1 MLHAVMRTMMTS
13 RVFAQLHAVMRA
25 TVPGGTSL
33 EASRRWRHLSRSDA
47 APERTSVIVILR
59 ACARSLL
66 ALYDVILLAH
76 FGAQVSTAPRTPPRR
91 VSRLPLPEA
100 LKTYFVSPQLM
111 LDVGDAHAGFSF
123 RRRTPF
129 VGPRP
134 LAGSGAI
141 PAFSSHSLFLTIII
155 VQARWWL
162 PLCFAVAILPISR
175 PHEPRRSTRGELIY
189 PTCSTPWLMRPRAGE
204 AAERLITDRAAT
216 LKARARGAAFDAHA
230 GRGIAI
236 H

>member
-13 RVFAQLHAVMRA
+13 CVFAQLHAVMGA
-25 TVPGGTSL
+25 TVPRGTSL

-111 LDVGDAHAGFSF
+111 VAVGDADAGFF
-123 RRRTPF
+123 FKWRTPF
-129 VGPRP
+129 VGSRR
-134 LAGSGAI
+134 LARNGASS
-141 PAFSSHSLFLTIII
+141 ATFSHVYCHYPQFLAII
-155 VQARWWL
+155 VVQAHR
-162 PLCFAVAILPISR
+162 
-175 PHEPRRSTRGELIY
+175 
-189 PTCSTPWLMRPRAGE
+189 
-204 AAERLITDRAAT
+204 
-216 LKARARGAAFDAHA
+216 
-230 GRGIAI
+230 
-236 H
+236 